1 MINLWVSL
9 VKIPM
14 PLLHENVLTLINLQY
29 LSYKQF
35 YRTLNT
41 LPLDLHSSPMNIYW
55 GGKNVMIPTL
65 YIYIKLCDYHVHGL
79 SVVRDEQVYT
89 PDMPEKQLN
98 VKLYV
103 LVLNVISKL

>member
-1 MINLWVSL
+1 
-9 VKIPM
+9 
-14 PLLHENVLTLINLQY
+14 
-29 LSYKQF
+29 
-35 YRTLNT
+35 
-41 LPLDLHSSPMNIYW
+41 
-55 GGKNVMIPTL
+55 MIPTL